1 MYPAQHVLCFTHPS
15 NLDSKPSWS
24 TCIPS
29 STRPAMAT
37 ASGRCGASTRRARES
52 PMWVAWC
59 YIIVI
64 VIVIAWWSP
73 CHCYCCWWWWSYD
86 HLVWSL
92 EASGLKCSLIKKVVS
107 HNLWLTNQRTD
118 CPFMVVMVAIFCVM
132 QQHGFTGAECFKWL
146 LVRVSTLVFGGSG

>member
-24 TCIPS
+24 TCFPP

-73 CHCYCCWWWWSYD
+73 FHCYCCWWWWSYD

-92 EASGLKCSLIKKVVS
+92 EASGFKCSLIKKGCESQLV
-107 HNLWLTNQRTD
+107 TD
-118 CPFMVVMVAIFCVM
+118 QPTDRLPVYGRDGGYFLCDAA
-132 QQHGFTGAECFKWL
+132 TGSECLKWL